1 MPEATLVSVWSWH
14 SLLHAVVVKAFAACA
29 TPALTRSGLMRPATG
44 EERGRREHD
53 GPREE

>member
-14 SLLHAVVVKAFAACA
+14 SLLQAVGVKAFAACA
-29 TPALTRSGLMRPATG
+29 TPALTRSGLMRPAKG
-44 EERGRREHD
+44 EGGSGSEQD